1 MMGGM
6 SEEHSI
12 LLNTF
17 QEPHHYIHDEMIIA
31 SPFHGSDDGVSII
44 PTPKNFL
51 KSKMERRMW

>member
-1 MMGGM
+1 VK
-6 SEEHSI
+6 STI

-17 QEPHHYIHDEMIIA
+17 QEPHDYIHDEMIIA
-31 SPFHGSDDGVSII
+31 SPFFHGSDDGVSII